1 MKIANG
7 QGLLGLLQAL
17 REHAAPEE
25 QYGDPI
31 PLNAEALAEQKRH
44 ADACDGLLE
53 TMQLA
58 ERAVRNAREALED
71 EQRLWAKN
79 MRKAMPELKDVE
91 EFRIADDQKH
101 YTLPVPADANK
112 VKPPAWVAEMLQK
125 EAEGQ
130 PKH

>member
-1 MKIANG
+1 MKIVNG

-31 PLNAEALAEQKRH
+31 PLNAEAIAEQKRH

-53 TMQLA
+53 TLQLA

-71 EQRLWAKN
+71 EQRLWARN
-79 MRKAMPELKDVE
+79 MRKAMPGLEPHE
-91 EFRIADDQKH
+91 EFRVADDQRH
-101 YTLPVPADANK
+101 YMVPVPTYTTK
-112 VKPPAWVAEMLQK
+112 VKPPAWVTEMMQAET
-125 EAEGQ
+125 EGQ